1 VEEITMPKLSD
12 SMEVGR
18 IIQWRVS
25 EGDEVN
31 EGDILADV
39 ESDKANMELECFR
52 SGRVA
57 KILYGDDSEAPV
69 GEVIAIIAEEGE
81 DIEEAAPAE
90 EEQPEAEEAAEEKPA
105 EEPEEEQARE
115 KAEAEKKK
123 EEEKKAAAAEEE
135 GKPAPQKPPA
145 PARKEGERIAIS
157 PYARKLAEQEGIDY
171 AQIQGSGPD
180 GRIIARDIEAA
191 AKGEAPHKEET
202 PAPEAEE
209 EKPPA
214 QSESEA
220 ALKETKAEPMARTL
234 AKQHGIEIASLTG
247 TGLGGRIT
255 VDDVLAARK
264 GKPEPVSPPADEEL
278 PPLEIAEG
286 EAEVEDAPFR
296 LKTQARIVTASK
308 HVIPHFYI
316 TRGADVTDLM
326 KRRGELKET
335 LGASVTHLVMLAV
348 IKAIEKNPVVNR
360 SYDHGRVIRWNGIH
374 LGLAVDTDQGLTV
387 VVLRD
392 AQDLSLRDIVEQSTV
407 LIEKA
412 RTGKLSA
419 EERRHP
425 TCTITNLGMYD
436 VEHFQPIV
444 NPPSSITLAVS
455 SALEQPVVR
464 DGGIAVGRV
473 MRLTTSCDHRIIEGV
488 HAAAFLADL
497 RALLEDPD
505 TLLSGEDAAS

>member
-1 VEEITMPKLSD
+1 MEEITMPKLSD

-18 IIQWRVS
+18 IIEWRVS

-39 ESDKANMELECFR
+39 ESDKATMELECFR
-52 SGRVA
+52 GGRVA
-57 KILYGDDSEAPV
+57 KLLYGDDSEAPV
-69 GEVIAIIAEEGE
+69 GEVIAIIAGEGE
-81 DIEEAAPAE
+81 DIEQAAPTE
-90 EEQPEAEEAAEEKPA
+90 EEQPEAKEAAEEKPA
-105 EEPEEEQARE
+105 EEPE
-115 KAEAEKKK
+115 AEKKEEK
-123 EEEKKAAAAEEE
+123 EEEA
-135 GKPAPQKPPA
+135 KPPPKPPA
-145 PARKEGERIAIS
+145 RTRKQGERIAIS
-157 PYARKLAEQEGIDY
+157 PYARKLAEQKGVDY
-171 AQIQGSGPD
+171 AQIHGSGPD

-191 AKGEAPHKEET
+191 AKGEAPPNEET
-202 PAPEAEE
+202 PAPEEEE
-209 EKPPA
+209 EKPAAKP
-214 QSESEA
+214 EA
-220 ALKETKAEPMARTL
+220 EAPPKEAKAEPMARTL
-234 AKQHGIEIASLTG
+234 AKQHGIDLASLTG

-286 EAEVEDAPFR
+286 EAEVQDAPFR

-326 KRRGELKET
+326 KRRGELKEH
-335 LGASVTHLVMLAV
+335 LGASVTHLLMLAV

-387 VVLRD
+387 VVLRN
-392 AQDLSLRDIVEQSTV
+392 AQDLSLQDIVQQSTA

-419 EERRHP
+419 QERRHP

-455 SALEQPVVR
+455 SALQQPVVR
-464 DGGIAVGRV
+464 DGGIAIGRV

-497 RALLEDPD
+497 RELLEDPD
-505 TLLSGEDAAS
+505 ALLSGGK